1 MSAPESAAAVPVVE
15 DVKPTAEMPAVE
27 ELKIEEPAVV
37 AEDVS
42 PAVEAE
48 GTADKPMA
56 TEEVKDE
63 AEKKDVSP
71 KSSTNFLTKPL
82 SKLFSS
88 FNKGGEKK
96 VKAPKKEKKKEEV
109 EAPATMEAPE
119 EVPAAAEMPAVEVP
133 VVETVKEAE
142 PVVTAPEPAV
152 VAEEVKMETPA
163 VVQKAE
169 GNKAM
174 KIGRRLSARVGD
186 LFSAKKKTEV
196 QTPAKVDELPPKI
209 EEPVRVAPLE
219 NPASE
224 AAKVEEPAKP
234 VEVAAPVVTAA
245 A

>member
-27 ELKIEEPAVV
+27 ELKVVEPAVV

-63 AEKKDVSP
+63 AEKKDVPP
-71 KSSTNFLTKPL
+71 KSPNFLAKIFGGF
-82 SKLFSS
+82 K
-88 FNKGGEKK
+88 GEKK

-169 GNKAM
+169 GNKAL

-186 LFSAKKKTEV
+186 LFKKPKTEV